1 VRHSAMRWRARVAGL
16 ALLVVICNSAAV
28 AQTGGQDDGA
38 RLESLRAEGRYSEA
52 VTVLKRVIA
61 AQEAKSGLDDPIGLN
76 LLNTLGELHYKL
88 GLNAEAIPIYERAL
102 AISDRTI
109 KVDNPL
115 TATLLRNLGT
125 VYQLEGRRGEAARLY
140 ARSIQQFEKLMPAS
154 RISLATSLNNL
165 ATLYQDLGRLQ
176 EAETLL
182 VRVVKTY
189 QDGLPAG
196 HPYISAGL
204 HNLGGLYQEQRDYAK
219 AEPLML
225 AALRNLDISLDR
237 DHPQRAPLLHNL
249 GLNYAKRPD
258 WGKAVDFLRQ
268 AVDIYQKQAQR
279 GSQSLEGE
287 LSGLPTTNVASH
299 REAVSDF
306 VFVATNL
313 AVRDPSLARSLGFDI
328 IAQLLDAT
336 QRLPSAASVSL
347 AQMAARR
354 IKDEGPLARLVR
366 ERQDLVLE
374 WQDRNKRLF
383 GGLIESPSPAAK
395 DRIADQT
402 RLGEIDR
409 RIADLD
415 RTLARDFP
423 EYATLTHPQPL
434 SMGEVERL
442 LRDDEALVA
451 FVEVPIVEQI
461 WVWVISKTHKG
472 LAVSNVGSSAL
483 AERVAALRCGLDAL
497 DWVDPSG
504 WPAATAAER
513 VRKQRQEAR
522 YRRCRTLH
530 PRHMGS
536 GTLPFD
542 ANLSHALYKVLFGNM
557 EKEIAGKHLLI
568 VPSLSLTQLPFNT
581 LVTEAPSVGV
591 PSDAEGYRRIKWL
604 GARQAITILPSI
616 ASLSALRRNVRATK
630 APKPWIGFGN
640 PLLYGSPGD
649 PEQGQLAAEARAK
662 QSCGIGRQRL
672 RIAARP
678 AWAAIGDVFQD
689 GQSGLGD
696 VALLRRQSPLPETA
710 DELCDV
716 AKRLGAS
723 DDDVWLGSKA
733 TETSVKRL
741 SARGILDDYATLH
754 FATHGLVAGTL
765 KGVAEPALML
775 TPPVVPSEEDDG
787 LLTASEV
794 TQLKLDAEWVVLSAC
809 NTAAGGAEGAE
820 ALSGLARAF
829 FYAGARALLVS
840 HWEVESAAAVALTTG
855 AFTEA
860 QKDPSIG
867 RAEALRRS
875 MLALASD
882 QGDARNAHPSVW
894 APFVLVGE
902 GAR

>member
-1 VRHSAMRWRARVAGL
+1 MRLSGMRWPARLAGL
-16 ALLVVICNSAAV
+16 ALLVVLGNGAAV
-28 AQTGGQDDGA
+28 AQTGGQDDPGN

-52 VTVLKRVIA
+52 ITVLKRVIA
-61 AQEAKSGLDDPIGLN
+61 AQEAKSGLDNPIGVA
-76 LLNTLGELHYKL
+76 LLNNLGELHYKL
-88 GLNAEAIPIYERAL
+88 GLNADAIPIYERAL
-102 AISDRTI
+102 AIADRTI

-115 TATLLRNLGT
+115 TATLLRNLGI
-125 VYQLEGRRGEAARLY
+125 VYQLQGRLGEAARLY
-140 ARSIQQFEKLMPAS
+140 ARSIQQFEKLMPAT
-154 RISLATSLNNL
+154 RIQLASTLNNL
-165 ATLYQDLGRLQ
+165 ATLYQDIGRLQ

-189 QDGLPAG
+189 QDGLPPG
-196 HPYISAGL
+196 HPYISTGFN
-204 HNLGGLYQEQRDYAK
+204 NLGRLYQEQRDYAK
-219 AEPLML
+219 SEPLML

-249 GLNYAKRPD
+249 GLLHAKRPD
-258 WGKAVDFLRQ
+258 WGKAVEFLRQ
-268 AVDIYQKQAQR
+268 ALDIYQKQARR

-287 LSGLPTTNVASH
+287 LSGLPTTNLASH
-299 REAVSDF
+299 RATVSDF

-313 AVRDPSLARSLGFDI
+313 AVREPSLAQSLGFDI
-328 IAQLLDAT
+328 VAQLLEAT
-336 QRLPSAASVSL
+336 QRLPSAASASL

-383 GGLIESPSPAAK
+383 DRLIKGPAAAAK
-395 DRIADQT
+395 DRIADQA

-423 EYATLTHPQPL
+423 EYATLTNPQPL

-451 FVEVPIVEQI
+451 FVETPISEQI
-461 WVWVISKTHKG
+461 WVWVISRTHKA
-472 LAVSNVGSSAL
+472 LAVSNVGSDAL

-497 DWVDPSG
+497 DWVDPGG
-504 WPAATAAER
+504 WPAATAAEQE
-513 VRKQRQEAR
+513 RKQLQEAR
-522 YRRCRTLH
+522 HRRCRTLH
-530 PRHMGS
+530 PRHAGS

-542 ANLSHALYKVLFGNM
+542 GNLSHALYKALLGNM

-568 VPSLSLTQLPFNT
+568 VPSPSLTQLPFNT
-581 LVTEAPSVGV
+581 LVTEPPSVGV
-591 PSDAEGYRRIKWL
+591 ASDAEGYRGIKWL
-604 GARQAITILPSI
+604 GMRQAITILPSI
-616 ASLSALRRNVRATK
+616 ASLAALRRNARATRAQK
-630 APKPWIGFGN
+630 AWIGFGN
-640 PLLYGSPGD
+640 PLLDGASGD
-649 PEQGQLAAEARAK
+649 PEQGRLAREARAR
-662 QSCGIGRQRL
+662 QSCGLGGPPTRL
-672 RIAARP
+672 AARG
-678 AWAAIGDVFQD
+678 ARAAIGNVFQ
-689 GQSGLGD
+689 GPLAD
-696 VALLRRQSPLPETA
+696 VALLRQQAPLPETTG
-710 DELCDV
+710 ELCDA
-716 AKRLGAS
+716 AKRLGAT
-723 DDDVWLGSKA
+723 DEDVWLGARA
-733 TETSVKRL
+733 TETAIKRL
-741 SARGILDDYATLH
+741 SARGRLVDYATLH
-754 FATHGLVAGTL
+754 FATHGLVAGTF

-775 TPPVVPSEEDDG
+775 TPPATASEEDDG

-794 TQLKLDAEWVVLSAC
+794 AQLKLDADWVVLSAC

-840 HWEVESAAAVALTTG
+840 HWEVDSDAAVALTTQ
-855 AFTEA
+855 AFAAAE
-860 QKDPSIG
+860 KDPRIG